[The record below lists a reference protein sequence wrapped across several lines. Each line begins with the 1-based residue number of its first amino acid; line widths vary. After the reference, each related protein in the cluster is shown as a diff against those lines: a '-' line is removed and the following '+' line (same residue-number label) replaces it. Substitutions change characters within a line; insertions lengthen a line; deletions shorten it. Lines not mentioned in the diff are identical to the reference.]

1 VLSRFIGIAVR
12 DPAPKVY
19 VTLLLAGAGALV
31 FDLLSIPVAWLSGS
45 MIVVAIAALAG
56 VPVTVPNL
64 LRTLIFFVLGI
75 NIGAAVTPETVRGI
89 ATWPMSI
96 LILLVCV
103 PIVSLACALPLIFWR
118 GWKRDDALM
127 ASVPGALSLILAL
140 ADSTE
145 ADVPRIAIVQAVRVA
160 VLTAIIPPL
169 IAVTATSEFEIGLPD
184 LPLAGLTEL
193 AVLIVGG
200 VIGSLAFRLIRF
212 PAPTLIGPLVVSAV
226 LHATDLVSGTM
237 PSAILIAAFVALGAS
252 VGARFAGLGLRTLR
266 RTLADALMTL
276 TIGFAISV
284 AFAVLVTRWLGF
296 PFSQTL
302 MAFSPGAFEVMVV
315 MAFVMGVDAAYV
327 GAHHT
332 IRFFALALLAPVLFR
347 RQRNARRPDKTDTTV
362 P

>member
-1 VLSRFIGIAVR
+1 MHARFIGFIVR

-19 VTLLLAGAGALV
+19 VTLLLAGCGALV

-45 MIVVAIAALAG
+45 MIAVAVAAFAG
-56 VPVTVPNL
+56 VPVTVPNV
-64 LRTLIFFVLGI
+64 LRTVIFFVLGI

-89 ATWPMSI
+89 ATWPLSI
-96 LILLVCV
+96 LILLICV
-103 PIVSLACALPLIFWR
+103 PIVSLACALPLIYWR
-118 GWKRDDALM
+118 GWKRNDALM

-160 VLTAIIPPL
+160 VLMAIIPPL
-169 IAVTATSEFEIGLPD
+169 LAVTAATEFEIGLPD
-184 LPLAGLTEL
+184 LPLASLPQL
-193 AVLIVGG
+193 AVLIAGG
-200 VIGSLAFRLIRF
+200 LIGSLAFRLIRF
-212 PAPTLIGPLVVSAV
+212 PAPTLIGALVVSAV
-226 LHATDLVSGTM
+226 LHGTDLVSGTM
-237 PSAILIAAFVALGAS
+237 PGAMLIAAFVILGAS
-252 VGARFAGLGLRTLR
+252 VGARFAGLGWQRLRS
-266 RTLADALMTL
+266 TLADAMMTL

-284 AFAVLVTRWLGF
+284 AFAILVTRWLGF

-332 IRFFALALLAPVLFR
+332 IRFFALAMLAPVLFR
-347 RQRNARRPDKTDTTV
+347 RQPKSRRSAGSDTTSS
-362 P
+362 